1 MNGPALQPSSA
12 SSTSSA
18 AAAASPSPR
27 GWSEFCELH
36 AVATAR
42 ELARQYWL
50 FAREH
55 PHHAPLRAELV
66 SLQFTDLFQRY
77 FCREV
82 REGWAPG
89 PLGLRAAPPARDYR
103 ETGRGPPAK
112 AEVSPAEPGPGPAA
126 PALPKARSSEELA
139 PPRPPACSLQ
149 HLRHSLRHI
158 LRRSSAGELP
168 AAGEAP
174 ARPGLARKLL
184 PWSLARE
191 PPPEALKEATL
202 RYSLADEASMDSG
215 ARWQRG
221 RLALRAA
228 VRPGE
233 TCLRGVL
240 VDDKGLAPWRSAS
253 IMERKRTCE
262 EGLAANVTSLGGELF
277 APPSSKPKLQA
288 ACSSIQ
294 EVRRCTRLEMPDNLY
309 TFVLKV
315 KDRTDIIFEVGDEQ
329 QLNSWM
335 AELREY
341 TGQVRLESTDPE
353 MHIPSAPEPGTSN
366 SPRGSM
372 DSLNQGASPGALL
385 DPACQ
390 KTDHFLSCYPWFHG
404 PISRVKA
411 AQLVQLQGPDAH
423 GVFLVRQSETRR
435 GEYVLT
441 FNFQGIAKHLR
452 LSLTERGQCRV
463 QHLHFPSVVD
473 MLRHFQ
479 RSPIPLECGAACD
492 VRLSSYVVVVSQ
504 PPGVTLKPLYKR
516 GSSTVLFP
524 FSLSRWDSEL
534 GLPHLSSSGCPQR
547 LGPEALP
554 GRSSPP
560 EQIFHLVPSPEE
572 LANSLRHL
580 EPEPASRARDSDYEM
595 DSSSRNHLR
604 AIDNQYTPL

>member
-1 MNGPALQPSSA
+1 MNGPTLQSSSA
-12 SSTSSA
+12 SSASSA
-18 AAAASPSPR
+18 ATAPSPR

-36 AVATAR
+36 AVAAAR

-82 REGWAPG
+82 REGRAPG
-89 PLGLRAAPPARDYR
+89 LSGTRAAAPARDYR
-103 ETGRGPPAK
+103 ETGRGTPAK
-112 AEVSPAEPGPGPAA
+112 AEASPAEPGPAA
-126 PALPKARSSEELA
+126 PAPGLPKARSSEELA
-139 PPRPPACSLQ
+139 PPRPACSLQ

-158 LRRSSAGELP
+158 FRHRSAGELP
-168 AAGEAP
+168 AAPSAAAGEAGEAP

-221 RLALRAA
+221 RLALRRAGPDGA
-228 VRPGE
+228 DR
-233 TCLRGVL
+233 LL
-240 VDDKGLAPWRSAS
+240 
-253 IMERKRTCE
+253 
-262 EGLAANVTSLGGELF
+262 ELF
-277 APPSSKPKLQA
+277 DPPKSSKPKLQA

-294 EVRRCTRLEMPDNLY
+294 EIRRCTRLEMPDNLY

-335 AELREY
+335 AELRECA
-341 TGQVRLESTDPE
+341 GQGRLSTDPE
-353 MHIPSAPEPGTSN
+353 MHIPSALEPGTSN
-366 SPRGSM
+366 SPRGST
-372 DSLNQGASPGALL
+372 DSLNQGASPGGLL

-473 MLRHFQ
+473 MLHHFQ

-504 PPGVTLKPLYKR
+504 PPG
-516 GSSTVLFP
+516 SSNTVLFP

-534 GLPHLSSSGCPQR
+534 GLPHLSASGCPR
-547 LGPEALP
+547 GLGPEGLP

-580 EPEPASRARDSDYEM
+580 EPEPTSRARDSDYEM
-595 DSSSRNHLR
+595 DSSSRSHLR

>member
-1 MNGPALQPSSA
+1 MNGPTLQSSSA
-12 SSTSSA
+12 SSASSA
-18 AAAASPSPR
+18 ATAPSPR

-36 AVATAR
+36 AVAAAR

-55 PHHAPLRAELV
+55 PHHAPLRAEVV

-82 REGWAPG
+82 REGRAPG
-89 PLGLRAAPPARDYR
+89 LSGTRAAAPARDYR

-112 AEVSPAEPGPGPAA
+112 AEASPAEPGPAA
-126 PALPKARSSEELA
+126 PAPGLPKARSSEELA
-139 PPRPPACSLQ
+139 PPRPACSLQ

-158 LRRSSAGELP
+158 FRHRSAGELP
-168 AAGEAP
+168 AAPSAAAGEAGEAP

-221 RLALRAA
+221 RLALRRAGPDGA
-228 VRPGE
+228 DR
-233 TCLRGVL
+233 LL
-240 VDDKGLAPWRSAS
+240 
-253 IMERKRTCE
+253 
-262 EGLAANVTSLGGELF
+262 ELF
-277 APPSSKPKLQA
+277 DPPKSSKPKLQA

-294 EVRRCTRLEMPDNLY
+294 EIRRCTRLEMPDNLY

-335 AELREY
+335 AELRECA
-341 TGQVRLESTDPE
+341 GQGRLSTDPE
-353 MHIPSAPEPGTSN
+353 MHIPSALEPGTSN
-366 SPRGSM
+366 SPRGST
-372 DSLNQGASPGALL
+372 DSLNQGEGSGPLSSGVSELSPGHKAHTKDHRHLSPSLSGASPGGLL

-473 MLRHFQ
+473 MLHHFQ

-504 PPGVTLKPLYKR
+504 PPGVC
-516 GSSTVLFP
+516 V
-524 FSLSRWDSEL
+524 
-534 GLPHLSSSGCPQR
+534 
-547 LGPEALP
+547 
-554 GRSSPP
+554 SPAP
-560 EQIFHLVPSPEE
+560 
-572 LANSLRHL
+572 
-580 EPEPASRARDSDYEM
+580 YW
-595 DSSSRNHLR
+595 
-604 AIDNQYTPL
+604 

>member
-1 MNGPALQPSSA
+1 MNGPALQPPSA
-12 SSTSSA
+12 SSTPSAASSA
-18 AAAASPSPR
+18 TPSPR

-50 FAREH
+50 FVREH
-55 PHHAPLRAELV
+55 PQHAPLRAELV
-66 SLQFTDLFQRY
+66 SLQFTDLFQLY
-77 FCREV
+77 FYC
-82 REGWAPG
+82 
-89 PLGLRAAPPARDYR
+89 
-103 ETGRGPPAK
+103 
-112 AEVSPAEPGPGPAA
+112 
-126 PALPKARSSEELA
+126 SSF
-139 PPRPPACSLQ
+139 SS
-149 HLRHSLRHI
+149 HSLRQSTPGVPPVCQT
-158 LRRSSAGELP
+158 LAQMLEAQAGPSGQTPRPQSKPFTVSSVVTAKHETRFNVSS
-168 AAGEAP
+168 
-174 ARPGLARKLL
+174 RPC
-184 PWSLARE
+184 P
-191 PPPEALKEATL
+191 
-202 RYSLADEASMDSG
+202 
-215 ARWQRG
+215 
-221 RLALRAA
+221 
-228 VRPGE
+228 
-233 TCLRGVL
+233 VL
-240 VDDKGLAPWRSAS
+240 GK
-253 IMERKRTCE
+253 
-262 EGLAANVTSLGGELF
+262 
-277 APPSSKPKLQA
+277 SSKPKLQA

-335 AELREY
+335 AELREC
-341 TGQVRLESTDPE
+341 TGQGLESTEPE
-353 MHIPSAPEPGTSN
+353 MHIPSALEPGTSS
-366 SPRGSM
+366 SPRGST
-372 DSLNQGASPGALL
+372 DSLNQGASLGGLL

-411 AQLVQLQGPDAH
+411 AQLVQLQGPAAH

-473 MLRHFQ
+473 MLHHFQ

-504 PPGVTLKPLYKR
+504 PPG
-516 GSSTVLFP
+516 SSNTVLFP

-534 GLPHLSSSGCPQR
+534 GLPHLSSSGCPR
-547 LGPEALP
+547 GLGPEGLP

-572 LANSLRHL
+572 LADSLRHL

-595 DSSSRNHLR
+595 DSSSRSHLR

>member
-1 MNGPALQPSSA
+1 MNGPTLQSSSSSSTASSA
-12 SSTSSA
+12 STSA
-18 AAAASPSPR
+18 AAAPSPR

-36 AVATAR
+36 AVAAAR

-55 PHHAPLRAELV
+55 PHHTPLRAELV

-82 REGWAPG
+82 REGRAPG
-89 PLGLRAAPPARDYR
+89 PPAPRATPARDYR
-103 ETGRGPPAK
+103 ETGRGSPAK
-112 AEVSPAEPGPGPAA
+112 AEAAPAEPGAGPVTPAA
-126 PALPKARSSEELA
+126 GLPKVRSSEELA
-139 PPRPPACSLQ
+139 PPRPAATCSLQ

-158 LRRSSAGELP
+158 FRHRSAGELP
-168 AAGEAP
+168 AGPVATNGEASEAP

-221 RLALRAA
+221 RLALRRAGPDGA
-228 VRPGE
+228 DR
-233 TCLRGVL
+233 LL
-240 VDDKGLAPWRSAS
+240 
-253 IMERKRTCE
+253 
-262 EGLAANVTSLGGELF
+262 ELF
-277 APPSSKPKLQA
+277 DPPKSSKSKLQA
-288 ACSSIQ
+288 ACSNIQ
-294 EVRRCTRLEMPDNLY
+294 EIRRCTRLEMPDNLY

-335 AELREY
+335 AELRAC
-341 TGQVRLESTDPE
+341 TGQGLETTDPE
-353 MHIPSAPEPGTSN
+353 PHFPSATEPGTAD
-366 SPRGSM
+366 SPRGST

-411 AQLVQLQGPDAH
+411 AQLVQLQGSDAH

-473 MLRHFQ
+473 MLHHFQ

-504 PPGVTLKPLYKR
+504 PPG
-516 GSSTVLFP
+516 SSNTVLFP

-534 GLPHLSSSGCPQR
+534 GLPHLSASGCPR
-547 LGPEALP
+547 GLGPEGLP

-580 EPEPASRARDSDYEM
+580 ESEPASRARDSDYEM
-595 DSSSRNHLR
+595 DSSSRSRLR

>member
-1 MNGPALQPSSA
+1 MNGPTLQSSSA
-12 SSTSSA
+12 SSASSASTSA
-18 AAAASPSPR
+18 AAAPSPR

-36 AVATAR
+36 AVAAAR

-82 REGWAPG
+82 REGRAPG
-89 PLGLRAAPPARDYR
+89 PPAPRA
-103 ETGRGPPAK
+103 TGRG
-112 AEVSPAEPGPGPAA
+112 SPA
-126 PALPKARSSEELA
+126 KARSSEELA
-139 PPRPPACSLQ
+139 PPRPAATCSFQ

-158 LRRSSAGELP
+158 FRHRSAGELP
-168 AAGEAP
+168 AGPVATNGEAGEAP

-221 RLALRAA
+221 RLALRRAGPDGA
-228 VRPGE
+228 DR
-233 TCLRGVL
+233 LL
-240 VDDKGLAPWRSAS
+240 
-253 IMERKRTCE
+253 
-262 EGLAANVTSLGGELF
+262 ELF
-277 APPSSKPKLQA
+277 DPPKSSKSKLQA

-294 EVRRCTRLEMPDNLY
+294 EIRRCTRLEMPDNLY

-335 AELREY
+335 AELRAC
-341 TGQVRLESTDPE
+341 TGQGLETTDPE
-353 MHIPSAPEPGTSN
+353 PHFPSATEPGPLS
-366 SPRGSM
+366 SS
-372 DSLNQGASPGALL
+372 ASPGVLL

-473 MLRHFQ
+473 MLHHFQ

-504 PPGVTLKPLYKR
+504 PPG
-516 GSSTVLFP
+516 SSNTVLFP

-534 GLPHLSSSGCPQR
+534 GLPHLSTSGCPQG
-547 LGPEALP
+547 LGPEGLP

-580 EPEPASRARDSDYEM
+580 EPDPASRARDSDYEM
-595 DSSSRNHLR
+595 DSSSRSRLR

>member
-1 MNGPALQPSSA
+1 MNGPTLQPSSA
-12 SSTSSA
+12 SSASSPSSSA
-18 AAAASPSPR
+18 AATSSPSPR

-36 AVATAR
+36 AVAAAR

-89 PLGLRAAPPARDYR
+89 PPGTRAAPPARDYR
-103 ETGRGPPAK
+103 DTGRGSPSK
-112 AEVSPAEPGPGPAA
+112 AEAAPAESGPGPAA

-139 PPRPPACSLQ
+139 PPRPPAACTFQ

-158 LRRSSAGELP
+158 LRRGSAGELP
-168 AAGEAP
+168 AATGAAGEAGEGP
-174 ARPGLARKLL
+174 ARSGLARKLL

-191 PPPEALKEATL
+191 PPPEALKEAAL

-221 RLALRAA
+221 RLALRRAQGPDGGA
-228 VRPGE
+228 DR
-233 TCLRGVL
+233 VL
-240 VDDKGLAPWRSAS
+240 
-253 IMERKRTCE
+253 
-262 EGLAANVTSLGGELF
+262 ELF
-277 APPSSKPKLQA
+277 DPPKSSKPKLQA

-335 AELREY
+335 AELREC
-341 TGQVRLESTDPE
+341 TGQGLESTDPE
-353 MHIPSAPEPGTSN
+353 THTPSAPESGTSN
-366 SPRGSM
+366 SPRGST
-372 DSLNQGASPGALL
+372 DSLNQGASPGGLP

-473 MLRHFQ
+473 MLHHFQ

-504 PPGVTLKPLYKR
+504 PPG
-516 GSSTVLFP
+516 SSNTVLFP
-524 FSLSRWDSEL
+524 FSLAHWDSEL
-534 GLPHLSSSGCPQR
+534 GLPHLSSSGCPR
-547 LGPEALP
+547 GHGPEGP
-554 GRSSPP
+554 PSRPSPP
-560 EQIFHLVPSPEE
+560 EQIFHLLPSPEE
-572 LANSLRHL
+572 LENSLRHL
-580 EPEPASRARDSDYEM
+580 EPEAASRARDSDYEM
-595 DSSSRNHLR
+595 DSSSRSHLR

>member
-1 MNGPALQPSSA
+1 MNGPALQTSSA
-12 SSTSSA
+12 SSTPSA
-18 AAAASPSPR
+18 ASSPAAPAPAPR

-55 PHHAPLRAELV
+55 PQHAPLRAELV
-66 SLQFTDLFQRY
+66 SLQFTDLFQLY
-77 FCREV
+77 FCHEV
-82 REGWAPG
+82 RQGRAPG
-89 PLGLRAAPPARDYR
+89 PPARDYR
-103 ETGRGPPAK
+103 EAGCVPPAK
-112 AEVSPAEPGPGPAA
+112 AEAPPAEPGPGPAA

-139 PPRPPACSLQ
+139 LPRPPAPCALQ
-149 HLRHSLRHI
+149 QLRQSIRHI
-158 LRRSSAGELP
+158 IRRNSAGELP
-168 AAGEAP
+168 AAGAAGEAR
-174 ARPGLARKLL
+174 AKHGLARKLL
-184 PWSLARE
+184 HWSLARE
-191 PPPEALKEATL
+191 PPPEVLKEAAL

-221 RLALRAA
+221 RLALRRA
-228 VRPGE
+228 
-233 TCLRGVL
+233 RGPDGADRL
-240 VDDKGLAPWRSAS
+240 L
-253 IMERKRTCE
+253 
-262 EGLAANVTSLGGELF
+262 ELF
-277 APPSSKPKLQA
+277 DPPKSSKPKLRA

-294 EVRRCTRLEMPDNLY
+294 EVRRCTRLEMPDNLH

-329 QLNSWM
+329 QLHSWM
-335 AELREY
+335 AELREC
-341 TGQVRLESTDPE
+341 TGQGLESTDPE
-353 MHIPSAPEPGTSN
+353 RMHVPSAPEPGSSS
-366 SPRGSM
+366 SPRGST
-372 DSLNQGASPGALL
+372 DSLNQVAPPGGLL

-463 QHLHFPSVVD
+463 QHLHFPSVMD

-504 PPGVTLKPLYKR
+504 PPG
-516 GSSTVLFP
+516 SSNTVLFP
-524 FSLSRWDSEL
+524 FSLSRWESEL
-534 GLPHLSSSGCPQR
+534 GLPHLGCPQG
-547 LGPEALP
+547 LSPEGLP

-572 LANSLRHL
+572 LANSLHHL
-580 EPEPASRARDSDYEM
+580 EPESASRARDSDYEM
-595 DSSSRNHLR
+595 DSSPRSHLR

>member
-1 MNGPALQPSSA
+1 MNGPTLQPASA
-12 SSTSSA
+12 SSTPSTTSAPSAALSSA
-18 AAAASPSPR
+18 TAAASPPPR

-36 AVATAR
+36 AVAAAR
-42 ELARQYWL
+42 ELAQQYWL
-50 FAREH
+50 FARDH
-55 PHHAPLRAELV
+55 PHHTPLRAELV

-82 REGWAPG
+82 HEGRAPG
-89 PLGLRAAPPARDYR
+89 PLARDYR

-112 AEVSPAEPGPGPAA
+112 AEAGPPEATAHPLAPG
-126 PALPKARSSEELA
+126 LPKARSSEELA
-139 PPRPPACSLQ
+139 SPRPPGSCALQ
-149 HLRHSLRHI
+149 HLRRSLRRSLRHFFH
-158 LRRSSAGELP
+158 LRSAGELP
-168 AAGEAP
+168 GGPGACAAGEAGDTP

-184 PWSLARE
+184 PRSLTRE
-191 PPPEALKEATL
+191 SPPEAFKEATL

-221 RLALRAA
+221 RLALRCGSSLDGA
-228 VRPGE
+228 PNY
-233 TCLRGVL
+233 VL
-240 VDDKGLAPWRSAS
+240 
-253 IMERKRTCE
+253 
-262 EGLAANVTSLGGELF
+262 ELF
-277 APPSSKPKLQA
+277 DPPKSSKPKLQA

-294 EVRRCTRLEMPDNLY
+294 EVRHCTRLEMPDNLY

-329 QLNSWM
+329 QLSAWM
-335 AELREY
+335 VALQDCS
-341 TGQVRLESTDPE
+341 G
-353 MHIPSAPEPGTSN
+353 
-366 SPRGSM
+366 RGSDSDVEPPAPSVLEAGPASSPGGST
-372 DSLNQGASPGALL
+372 DSLNQGASPGGLL

-411 AQLVQLQGPDAH
+411 AQLVQLQGRAAH

-452 LSLTERGQCRV
+452 LSLSERGQCRV
-463 QHLHFPSVVD
+463 QHLHFPSVLD
-473 MLRHFQ
+473 MLHHFQ

-504 PPGVTLKPLYKR
+504 PPG
-516 GSSTVLFP
+516 SCNAVLFP
-524 FSLSRWDSEL
+524 FSLPRWDSEPGLLHL
-534 GLPHLSSSGCPQR
+534 GSPACPR
-547 LGPEALP
+547 GLRPDVSP

-560 EQIFHLVPSPEE
+560 EQIFHRVPSPEE
-572 LANSLRHL
+572 LADSLRLL
-580 EPEPASRARDSDYEM
+580 EPGPDARAQNSDYEL
-595 DSSSRNHLR
+595 DSSSRRHLR

>member
-1 MNGPALQPSSA
+1 MRELGFCVGVNGIAVCVVPRCAFPLVGSLGISPRWWQTSSSSFPTVAECSSLRHSFSHQPQSDGLRSLEREMSGQGLSRASLSARVSRDFSRVLKSGITGSETDPAELPSQKAVALNRRASLQGTAHGPASTSAGFAERFPIFDVVSGERRVPEGVWSHHLLTCLLPPCRPPHRVFQPGRATSLSAMNGPTLQPSSA
-12 SSTSSA
+12 SSASSA
-18 AAAASPSPR
+18 SSPAASPR
-27 GWSEFCELH
+27 GGSEFCELH
-36 AVATAR
+36 AVA
-42 ELARQYWL
+42 
-50 FAREH
+50 
-55 PHHAPLRAELV
+55 PIKGAPPYYDLGGR
-66 SLQFTDLFQRY
+66 SLQ
-77 FCREV
+77 
-82 REGWAPG
+82 G
-89 PLGLRAAPPARDYR
+89 PS
-103 ETGRGPPAK
+103 GP
-112 AEVSPAEPGPGPAA
+112 
-126 PALPKARSSEELA
+126 
-139 PPRPPACSLQ
+139 
-149 HLRHSLRHI
+149 
-158 LRRSSAGELP
+158 
-168 AAGEAP
+168 
-174 ARPGLARKLL
+174 
-184 PWSLARE
+184 
-191 PPPEALKEATL
+191 
-202 RYSLADEASMDSG
+202 
-215 ARWQRG
+215 RWQALAC
-221 RLALRAA
+221 LALRAT
-228 VRPGE
+228 PGR
-233 TCLRGVL
+233 RGPACWSSF
-240 VDDKGLAPWRSAS
+240 D
-253 IMERKRTCE
+253 
-262 EGLAANVTSLGGELF
+262 
-277 APPSSKPKLQA
+277 PPKSSKPKLQA

-335 AELREY
+335 VELREC
-341 TGQVRLESTDPE
+341 TGQGLENTDPE
-353 MHIPSAPEPGTSN
+353 MHIPSALEAGTSN
-366 SPRGSM
+366 SPRGST
-372 DSLNQGASPGALL
+372 DSLNQGASPGGLL

-473 MLRHFQ
+473 MLHHFQ

-504 PPGVTLKPLYKR
+504 PPG
-516 GSSTVLFP
+516 SSNTVLFP
-524 FSLSRWDSEL
+524 FSLSHWDSEL
-534 GLPHLSSSGCPQR
+534 GLPHLSTSGCPR
-547 LGPEALP
+547 GLNPEGLP

-572 LANSLRHL
+572 LANSMRHL

-595 DSSSRNHLR
+595 DSSSRSHLR

>member
-1 MNGPALQPSSA
+1 MNGPTLQSSSA
-12 SSTSSA
+12 SSASSASTPA
-18 AAAASPSPR
+18 AAAPSPR

-36 AVATAR
+36 AVAAAR

-82 REGWAPG
+82 REGRAPG
-89 PLGLRAAPPARDYR
+89 PPAPRATPAAPTRDYR
-103 ETGRGPPAK
+103 ETGRGSPAK
-112 AEVSPAEPGPGPAA
+112 AEAAPAEPGAGPAA
-126 PALPKARSSEELA
+126 PAPGLPKARSSEELA
-139 PPRPPACSLQ
+139 PPRPAATCSLQ

-158 LRRSSAGELP
+158 FRHRSAGELP
-168 AAGEAP
+168 AGPVATNGEASEAP

-221 RLALRAA
+221 RLALRRAGPDGA
-228 VRPGE
+228 DH
-233 TCLRGVL
+233 LL
-240 VDDKGLAPWRSAS
+240 
-253 IMERKRTCE
+253 
-262 EGLAANVTSLGGELF
+262 ELF
-277 APPSSKPKLQA
+277 DPP
-288 ACSSIQ
+288 
-294 EVRRCTRLEMPDNLY
+294 
-309 TFVLKV
+309 KV
-315 KDRTDIIFEVGDEQ
+315 KDRTDIIFDVGDEQ

-335 AELREY
+335 AELRAC
-341 TGQVRLESTDPE
+341 TGQGLETTDPE
-353 MHIPSAPEPGTSN
+353 PHFPSATEPGTAD
-366 SPRGSM
+366 SPRGST

-411 AQLVQLQGPDAH
+411 AQLVQLQGRDAH

-463 QHLHFPSVVD
+463 QHLRFPSVVD
-473 MLRHFQ
+473 MLHHFQ

-504 PPGVTLKPLYKR
+504 PPG
-516 GSSTVLFP
+516 SSNTVLFP

-534 GLPHLSSSGCPQR
+534 GLPHLSASGCPR
-547 LGPEALP
+547 GLGPEGLP

-595 DSSSRNHLR
+595 DSSSRSRLR

>member
-1 MNGPALQPSSA
+1 MNGPTLQSSSA
-12 SSTSSA
+12 SSASSASTSA
-18 AAAASPSPR
+18 AAAPSPR

-36 AVATAR
+36 AVAAAR

-82 REGWAPG
+82 REGRAPG
-89 PLGLRAAPPARDYR
+89 PPAPRAAPAAPARDYR
-103 ETGRGPPAK
+103 ETGRGSPAK
-112 AEVSPAEPGPGPAA
+112 AEAAPAEQGAGPGPAA
-126 PALPKARSSEELA
+126 PAPAPGLPKARSSKELA
-139 PPRPPACSLQ
+139 PPRPAATCSLR

-158 LRRSSAGELP
+158 FRHRSAGELP
-168 AAGEAP
+168 AGPVATNGEAGEAP

-221 RLALRAA
+221 RLALR
-228 VRPGE
+228 
-233 TCLRGVL
+233 
-240 VDDKGLAPWRSAS
+240 
-253 IMERKRTCE
+253 RT
-262 EGLAANVTSLGGELF
+262 GPDGADRLLELF
-277 APPSSKPKLQA
+277 DPPKSSKSKLQA

-294 EVRRCTRLEMPDNLY
+294 EIRRCTRLEMPDNLY

-335 AELREY
+335 AELRAC
-341 TGQVRLESTDPE
+341 TGQGLETTDPE
-353 MHIPSAPEPGTSN
+353 PHFPSATEPVGTAD
-366 SPRGSM
+366 SPRGST
-372 DSLNQGASPGALL
+372 DSLNQGGSPGGLL

-473 MLRHFQ
+473 MLHHFQ

-504 PPGVTLKPLYKR
+504 PPG
-516 GSSTVLFP
+516 SSNTVLFP

-534 GLPHLSSSGCPQR
+534 GLPHLSTSGCPR
-547 LGPEALP
+547 GLGPEGLP

-595 DSSSRNHLR
+595 DSSSRSRLR

>member
-1 MNGPALQPSSA
+1 MNGPTLQPSSA
-12 SSTSSA
+12 SPAPSASLSPA
-18 AAAASPSPR
+18 AAAAPSSPR

-36 AVATAR
+36 AVAAAR
-42 ELARQYWL
+42 ELAQQYWL

-82 REGWAPG
+82 REGRAPL
-89 PLGLRAAPPARDYR
+89 PPAPRAPPPARDYR

-112 AEVSPAEPGPGPAA
+112 APAPPAEPGPGPAA
-126 PALPKARSSEELA
+126 AALPKARSSEELA
-139 PPRPPACSLQ
+139 PPRPPAPCSLQ
-149 HLRHSLRHI
+149 HLRRSLRHI
-158 LRRSSAGELP
+158 FRRRSAGELP
-168 AAGEAP
+168 GVPGAGASGEAGEAP

-191 PPPEALKEATL
+191 PPPEALKETAL

-221 RLALRAA
+221 RLALRRAGGPDGAA
-228 VRPGE
+228 DH
-233 TCLRGVL
+233 VL
-240 VDDKGLAPWRSAS
+240 
-253 IMERKRTCE
+253 
-262 EGLAANVTSLGGELF
+262 ELF
-277 APPSSKPKLQA
+277 DPPKSSKPKLQTT
-288 ACSSIQ
+288 CSNIQ
-294 EVRRCTRLEMPDNLY
+294 EVRQCTRLEMPDNLY

-335 AELREY
+335 AELREC
-341 TGQVRLESTDPE
+341 TGQGPESTDPE
-353 MHIPSAPEPGTSN
+353 MHSPSTLESGISN
-366 SPRGSM
+366 SPRGST
-372 DSLNQGASPGALL
+372 DSLNQGASPGGLL

-390 KTDHFLSCYPWFHG
+390 KTEHFLSCYPWFHG

-463 QHLHFPSVVD
+463 QHLHFPSVED
-473 MLRHFQ
+473 MLHHFQ

-504 PPGVTLKPLYKR
+504 PPG
-516 GSSTVLFP
+516 SCNTVLFP

-534 GLPHLSSSGCPQR
+534 GLPHFSAAGCPRGLSPEGLPGSSS
-547 LGPEALP
+547 
-554 GRSSPP
+554 SP

-572 LANSLRHL
+572 LASSLQHL
-580 EPEPASRARDSDYEM
+580 ELESESRARDSDYEL
-595 DSSSRNHLR
+595 DSSSGSRLR

>member
-1 MNGPALQPSSA
+1 MQCLQGHGPALGAGGAETCAPFAWEPGRATPISAMNGPALQPSAASSTPSA
-12 SSTSSA
+12 SSSTSVASA
-18 AAAASPSPR
+18 PAPR

-50 FAREH
+50 FVREH
-55 PHHAPLRAELV
+55 PQHAPLRAELV
-66 SLQFTDLFQRY
+66 SLQFTDLFQLY

-82 REGWAPG
+82 RQGRAPG
-89 PLGLRAAPPARDYR
+89 PPARDYR
-103 ETGRGPPAK
+103 EAGRGPPAK
-112 AEVSPAEPGPGPAA
+112 AEAPRAEADPGPAA

-139 PPRPPACSLQ
+139 PPRPSAPCALQ

-158 LRRSSAGELP
+158 IRRRSAGEVP
-168 AAGEAP
+168 AAGAAGEARP
-174 ARPGLARKLL
+174 KPGLARKFL

-215 ARWQRG
+215 PRWQRG
-221 RLALRAA
+221 RLALRRAGGPEGGA
-228 VRPGE
+228 DR
-233 TCLRGVL
+233 VL
-240 VDDKGLAPWRSAS
+240 
-253 IMERKRTCE
+253 
-262 EGLAANVTSLGGELF
+262 ELF
-277 APPSSKPKLQA
+277 DPPKSSKPKLQA
-288 ACSSIQ
+288 ACSSVQ

-335 AELREY
+335 AELREC
-341 TGQVRLESTDPE
+341 TGQGLESVDP
-353 MHIPSAPEPGTSN
+353 HIPSAPEPGTS
-366 SPRGSM
+366 SSSRGSTE
-372 DSLNQGASPGALL
+372 SLNQAGASPGGLL

-463 QHLHFPSVVD
+463 QHLHFPSVMD
-473 MLRHFQ
+473 MLHHFQ

-504 PPGVTLKPLYKR
+504 PPG
-516 GSSTVLFP
+516 SSNTVLFP

-534 GLPHLSSSGCPQR
+534 GLPHLSSTGCPR
-547 LGPEALP
+547 GPGPEGLP

-572 LANSLRHL
+572 LAHSLRHL
-580 EPEPASRARDSDYEM
+580 EPEPTSHARDSDYDR
-595 DSSSRNHLR
+595 DSSSRSHLR

>member
-1 MNGPALQPSSA
+1 MNGPTLQSSSA
-12 SSTSSA
+12 SSASSASTSA
-18 AAAASPSPR
+18 AAAPSPR

-36 AVATAR
+36 AVAAAR

-82 REGWAPG
+82 REGRAPG
-89 PLGLRAAPPARDYR
+89 PPAPRAAPAAPARDYR
-103 ETGRGPPAK
+103 ETGRGSPAK
-112 AEVSPAEPGPGPAA
+112 AEAAPAEQGAGPGPAA
-126 PALPKARSSEELA
+126 PAPAPGLPKARSSEELA
-139 PPRPPACSLQ
+139 PPRPAATCSLR

-158 LRRSSAGELP
+158 FRHRSAGELP
-168 AAGEAP
+168 AGPVATNGEAGEAP

-221 RLALRAA
+221 RLALR
-228 VRPGE
+228 
-233 TCLRGVL
+233 
-240 VDDKGLAPWRSAS
+240 
-253 IMERKRTCE
+253 RT
-262 EGLAANVTSLGGELF
+262 GPDGADRLLELF
-277 APPSSKPKLQA
+277 DPPKSSKSKLQA

-294 EVRRCTRLEMPDNLY
+294 EIRRCTRLEMPDNLY

-335 AELREY
+335 AELRAC
-341 TGQVRLESTDPE
+341 TGQGLETTDPE
-353 MHIPSAPEPGTSN
+353 PHFPSATEPVGTAD
-366 SPRGSM
+366 SPRGST
-372 DSLNQGASPGALL
+372 DSLNQGGSPGGLL

-473 MLRHFQ
+473 MLHHFQ

-504 PPGVTLKPLYKR
+504 PPG
-516 GSSTVLFP
+516 SSNTVLFP

-534 GLPHLSSSGCPQR
+534 GLPHLSTSGCPR
-547 LGPEALP
+547 GLGPEGLP

-595 DSSSRNHLR
+595 DSSSRSRLR